1 MLVAADV
8 NQRISAFT
16 ATQLQDVPLPATS
29 PSRAVCNIHPH
40 IYSLLLVI
48 VLVQCSN
55 SRRMRRLPS
64 MRATWPMQ
72 RSHMSSLR
80 WAWKPSD
87 SSALARSEEHTSELQ
102 SLLRIS
108 YAVFCLQ
115 KKNIDTTYIPT
126 QHLPTNNHTV

>member
-1 MLVAADV
+1 M
-8 NQRISAFT
+8 SAFT

-29 PSRAVCNIHPH
+29 PSLAVCNIHPH

-55 SRRMRRLPS
+55 SGRMRRLPS

-72 RSHMSSLR
+72 RSHMSSHL

-87 SSALARSEEHTSELQ
+87 SRSEEHTSELQ
-102 SLLRIS
+102 PLIRNS
-108 YAVFCLQ
+108 YAVFCL
-115 KKNIDTTYIPT
+115 
-126 QHLPTNNHTV
+126 